1 MLFAKRQKANISF
14 GVLIVMCVSFTSH
27 IFQSEAKRKESFMW
41 AHKLKKA
48 RQECA
53 APKKGAKWSLFR
65 PAVLL
70 PLNPTLL
77 EDKKNWRR
85 KGGEWV
91 AFGETASSLAAAN
104 WEIYFDIT
112 EKTICLHSRI
122 IFLCKVNPLLLL
134 LLLSNWEIYFT
145 TRSILYKTPF
155 PAALAKK

>member
-1 MLFAKRQKANISF
+1 
-14 GVLIVMCVSFTSH
+14 MCVFHFTHLS
-27 IFQSEAKRKESFMW
+27 IRGQ
-41 AHKLKKA
+41 
-48 RQECA
+48 
-53 APKKGAKWSLFR
+53 KKGKFHVNTQIKEGQTRMRGPQKKVRSDLCLDRQSYFPWIQHYWR
-65 PAVLL
+65 I
-70 PLNPTLL
+70 
-77 EDKKNWRR
+77 KKNWRR

-91 AFGETASSLAAAN
+91 AFGETASSLAATN